1 MPEYYYRALDGA
13 GRVRNGKMNGSSKAF
28 VRNRLRNLRLK
39 PLSIKTAS
47 LERGAETETFL
58 QRFYHYDANGKMQL
72 TLLPE
77 TLTPK
82 DLIVFTK
89 QFSTM
94 LSSGVPLVQALG
106 VLVEQQRVRFFG
118 RVLGRIRSAVENG
131 ATLSESMEPYPAI
144 FSGLY
149 VAMVRAGEAS
159 GNLDTILL
167 KLVGY
172 LERTAKVRGQIR
184 AAMYYPAFV
193 VIASVAVIGALLVY
207 VVPQFAEQYK
217 QSGQQLPDLTM
228 LVLDLSDFLINYWL
242 LILGLTGGVV
252 LGVRAF
258 MATKKGRFWIDQVAL
273 RAPVFGTLVQKV
285 SIGRFCA
292 TLSAMLSSGVNLL
305 EGLQICSTTSGNKHV
320 EAVVLRIREAVEQG
334 EKLSLPM
341 SRSSIFPPMVTSM
354 VSVGEST
361 GALDT
366 MLGKVSEFYEEEV
379 DLAVQAILS
388 LIEPTL
394 IVVIG
399 VFVGFVVLALYLPV
413 FDMANVID

>member
-1 MPEYYYRALDGA
+1 
-13 GRVRNGKMNGSSKAF
+13 
-28 VRNRLRNLRLK
+28 
-39 PLSIKTAS
+39 
-47 LERGAETETFL
+47 
-58 QRFYHYDANGKMQL
+58 
-72 TLLPE
+72 
-77 TLTPK
+77 
-82 DLIVFTK
+82 
-89 QFSTM
+89 M

-106 VLVEQQRVRFFG
+106 VLVEQQRVRYFG
-118 RVLGRIRSAVENG
+118 RILGRIRSAVENG
-131 ATLSESMEPYPAI
+131 ATLSESMEPYPSI
-144 FSGLY
+144 FTGLY

-172 LERTAKVRGQIR
+172 LERTAKVRGQVR

-193 VIASVAVIGALLVY
+193 VVAAFLVVGALLIY

-217 QSGQQLPDLTM
+217 QSGQELPELTSF
-228 LVLDLSDFLINYWL
+228 VIGISDFLVGYWL
-242 LILGLTGGVV
+242 FILAAIGCVIM
-252 LGVRAF
+252 GVRAF
-258 MATKKGRFWIDQVAL
+258 VTTRKGKSWIDRVAL
-273 RAPVFGTLVQKV
+273 SAPIFGTLVQKL

-305 EGLQICSTTSGNKHV
+305 EALQICSSTSGNKHV

-334 EKLSLPM
+334 EKLSVPM
-341 SRSSIFPPMVTSM
+341 SRSTIFPQMVTSM
-354 VSVGEST
+354 VAVGETT

-388 LIEPTL
+388 LIEPAL

-399 VFVGFVVLALYLPV
+399 GFVGFVVLALYLPV
-413 FDMANVID
+413 FDMATVVG